1 MLITSVSDPRM
12 EEAEEQE
19 LQITTQWL
27 TRLLADPG
35 TTPQPGLPFVAA
47 VQVRHLLDGV
57 WFPSPDLS
65 LCS

>member
-1 MLITSVSDPRM
+1 MLMTSVSDPRM

-27 TRLLADPG
+27 PRLLADPG
-35 TTPQPGLPFVAA
+35 TAPQPGLPFVAA
-47 VQVRHLLDGV
+47 ALDGV
-57 WFPSPDLS
+57 WFPSPVLS